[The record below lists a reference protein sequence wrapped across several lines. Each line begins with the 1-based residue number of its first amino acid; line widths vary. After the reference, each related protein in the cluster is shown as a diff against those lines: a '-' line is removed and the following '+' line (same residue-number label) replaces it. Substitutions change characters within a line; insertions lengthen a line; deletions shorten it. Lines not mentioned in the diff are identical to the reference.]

1 MRGAV
6 LIAALACVSAPR
18 AQVMAAIGGQV
29 YNSAT
34 DDFVNGATIILTDV
48 SGAQPAQS
56 FTTETRG
63 LFIFEN
69 LPPGRYQLLAEC
81 PGFARAAIGA
91 RGNSLAG
98 VTLSLVEGQQMNG
111 LAFALTPGS
120 SIAGAVTDAE
130 GAPVA
135 GARIFALQPVYQRG
149 KKELVPLASTASDA
163 QGQYKLENLAAG
175 DYTLTAVD
183 LTGAHAPSIGK
194 SVTVAPAASVTGSE
208 IRMAKPSG
216 RRVLGKLE
224 GASKPAIA
232 WLTPKGG
239 ATSLMLRRP
248 AKVEADNGFVFEN
261 VAPGAYL
268 LNATETDGVT
278 SAAAPIPV
286 TVAQKD
292 VDGLTL
298 RADTGAELDGEVS
311 LGANDT
317 ALPPGMQVI
326 LETAEAP
333 MPRPARAG
341 VDAHGKFTFPKLAP
355 GHYLLHLLMPESLY
369 VRMAHY
375 HGTDAIEDGFEF
387 TGAGGGELLIG
398 LSATGAAVGG
408 TVRGADGAPMP
419 GATVALIPNLRRYS
433 RYKEVTTDQF
443 GEYHFYGIAPGEYKV
458 IAWDHIEP
466 GQYQD
471 PAWLKQYEYKGQAL
485 TAKPGV
491 RETLPLVA
499 R

>member
-1 MRGAV
+1 MRGGA
-6 LIAALACVSAPR
+6 LLAALACVSAPR
-18 AQVMAAIGGQV
+18 AQVMASIGGQV

-34 DDFVNGATIILTDV
+34 DDFVNGATVILTDT

-56 FTTETRG
+56 FTTATRG
-63 LFIFEN
+63 LFLFEN

-81 PGFARAAIGA
+81 PGFARAALGA

-98 VTLSLVEGQQMNG
+98 ATLSLVDSQQMNG
-111 LAFALTPGS
+111 LVFALTPAS
-120 SIAGAVTDAE
+120 SVSGVVTDSD
-130 GAPVA
+130 GAPLA
-135 GARIFALQPVYQRG
+135 ARVFALQPVYQRG
-149 KKELVPLASTASDA
+149 KKELVPLASAATDA
-163 QGQYKLENLAAG
+163 QGNFKLQNLGAG
-175 DYTLTAVD
+175 DYTLAATDA
-183 LTGAHAPSIGK
+183 TGANAATFAESI
-194 SVTVAPAASVTGSE
+194 TIPPAASVTGKD
-208 IRMAKPSG
+208 IRMKKATG

-248 AKVEADNGFVFEN
+248 AKVQDDNDFVFEN

-278 SAAAPIPV
+278 PAAAPIPV

-292 VDGLTL
+292 LEGLTL
-298 RADTGAELDGEVS
+298 RADAGTELDGEVS
-311 LGANDT
+311 IGAAIA
-317 ALPPGMQVI
+317 ALPPGIQVI
-326 LETAEAP
+326 LETADAP
-333 MPRPARAG
+333 MPRPARAS
-341 VDAHGKFTFPKLAP
+341 VDAHGKFTFPKLAA
-355 GHYLLHLLMPESLY
+355 GRYFLHLLMPESLY
-369 VRMAHY
+369 VRLAHY
-375 HGTDAIEDGFEF
+375 RGVDAIDDGFEF
-387 TGAGGGELLIG
+387 TGASGGQLLIG
-398 LSATGAAVGG
+398 VSATGASIGG
-408 TVRGADGAPMP
+408 TVRGADGSPLP

-433 RYKEVTTDQF
+433 RYKEVTADQF
-443 GEYHFYGIAPGEYKV
+443 GEYHFYGIAPGDYKV

-471 PAWLKQYEYKGQAL
+471 AAWLKQYEYKGQSL
-485 TAKPGV
+485 VAKPGV